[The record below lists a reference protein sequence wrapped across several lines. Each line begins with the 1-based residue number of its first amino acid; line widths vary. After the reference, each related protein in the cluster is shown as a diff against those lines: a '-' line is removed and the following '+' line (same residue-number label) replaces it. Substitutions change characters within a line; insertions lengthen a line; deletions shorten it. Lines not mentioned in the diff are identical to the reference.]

1 MRDKLKILFVEDDAA
16 VRLGSVQ
23 AFQLR
28 GLEVQA
34 FERAE
39 QALRHIDRGFPG
51 ILVSD
56 IRLPGMDGLALLEHV
71 MAVDATLPVI
81 LVTGHGDIA
90 MAVDAMRRGAYD
102 FIEKP
107 FSSEQL
113 VDVAQRA
120 LEKRHLTLELAAVR
134 QALAHRDHIEAKI
147 LGRSPAIER
156 LRRAIL
162 ELADA
167 DANVLV
173 LGETGTGKELV
184 ARSLHDYG
192 RRQAKHFAAIN
203 CAGIPELLFESEVF
217 GHEVGSFTGAVK
229 RRVGKI
235 EHTQGGTLFLDE
247 IETMPMSL
255 QVKLLRV
262 LQEKKFERVGSNELL
277 AMDCR
282 IVAGTKADL
291 LALSTQKQFRD
302 DLYYRLGVIVLE
314 VPPLRDRRDDI
325 PLLFEH
331 FVLHAAAAYN
341 RPVPVVSATQ
351 MGELMSRAWPGNVRE
366 LRNVAERFTLG
377 MLTRVDEAGME
388 CTAGEATLDTQMS
401 RFERYL
407 IEEVLRETS
416 GRASLA
422 AERLGVPKK
431 TLYDKMRRLG
441 ISSDEFK

>member
-1 MRDKLKILFVEDDAA
+1 MPDKLKILFVEDDAA

-34 FERAE
+34 FECAE
-39 QALRHIDRGFPG
+39 HVLRHLELGFPG

-56 IRLPGMDGLALLEHV
+56 IRLPGMDGLALLEQ
-71 MAVDATLPVI
+71 ALAIDSTLPVI

-113 VDVAQRA
+113 VEVAQRA
-120 LEKRHLTLELAAVR
+120 LEKRHLTLELAQVR
-134 QALAHRDHIEAKI
+134 RALAHRDHIEAKI

-173 LGETGTGKELV
+173 LGETGAGKELV
-184 ARSLHDYG
+184 ARSLHEYG
-192 RRQAKHFAAIN
+192 QRKPRHFSAIN

-217 GHEVGSFTGAVK
+217 GHEVGSFTGAIK
-229 RRVGKI
+229 RRIGKI
-235 EHTQGGTLFLDE
+235 EHAQGGTLFLDE

-277 AMDCR
+277 PMDCR

-291 LALSTQKQFRD
+291 LALSAHKQFRD

-341 RPVPVVSATQ
+341 RPVPVVSGAQ
-351 MGELMSRAWPGNVRE
+351 MGQLMSRSWPGNVRE

-377 MLTRVDEAGME
+377 MLSRVDEAGMQDAAAE
-388 CTAGEATLDTQMS
+388 VTLDSQLS
-401 RFERYL
+401 RFERQL
-407 IEEVLRETS
+407 IEEALRETS

-422 AERLGVPKK
+422 AERLGLPKK
-431 TLYDKMRRLG
+431 TLYDKMRRLA

>member
-1 MRDKLKILFVEDDAA
+1 MPDKLKILFVEDDAA
-16 VRLGSVQ
+16 VRMGSVQ

-34 FERAE
+34 FECAE
-39 QALRHIDRGFPG
+39 HVLRHLELGFPG

-56 IRLPGMDGLALLEHV
+56 IRLPGMDGLALLEQA
-71 MAVDATLPVI
+71 MAIDSTLPVI

-107 FSSEQL
+107 YSSEQL
-113 VDVAQRA
+113 VEVAQRA
-120 LEKRHLTLELAAVR
+120 LEKRHLTLELAQVR
-134 QALAHRDHIEAKI
+134 RLLAHRDHIEAKI

-184 ARSLHDYG
+184 ARALHEYG
-192 RRQAKHFAAIN
+192 RRKPRNFSAIN

-217 GHEVGSFTGAVK
+217 GHEVGSFTGAIK
-229 RRVGKI
+229 RRIGKI
-235 EHTQGGTLFLDE
+235 EHAQGGTLFLDE

-262 LQEKKFERVGSNELL
+262 LQEKTFERVGSNELL
-277 AMDCR
+277 PIDCR

-291 LALSTQKQFRD
+291 LALSAQKQFRD

-331 FVLHAAAAYN
+331 FVLHAASAHN
-341 RPVPVVSATQ
+341 RSVPVVSGAQ
-351 MGELMSRAWPGNVRE
+351 MGSLIARSWPGNVRE

-377 MLTRVDEAGME
+377 MLNSLGEAG
-388 CTAGEATLDTQMS
+388 TQGPATKETLESQIS
-401 RFERYL
+401 RFERRL
-407 IEEVLRETS
+407 IEEALRETL

-422 AERLGVPKK
+422 AERLGLPKK

-441 ISSDEFK
+441 ISPDEFK